1 VEDWWG
7 GRSCFYHVGIG
18 GGERWMKKNGSDTFS
33 ASISPGRLV
42 IPKFTATPENLRAL
56 PDWFQEMGVKQYS
69 LLPYNPTWAHK
80 AESIGKKMDPRL
92 STQMLASKELEGWRQ
107 LFTEHPLGVSEYPL
121 GG

>member
-1 VEDWWG
+1 
-7 GRSCFYHVGIG
+7 
-18 GGERWMKKNGSDTFS
+18 MKKNGSDTFS

-107 LFTEHPLGVSEYPL
+107 LFTEHYLGVSEYPL